1 MPVIGT
7 FTAAKDGYA
16 GTIRTLMLNGRVRII
31 ANDRK
36 TGHGAPD
43 FRVTLANMEI
53 GAAWRRTKQG
63 SKQSYLRVR
72 LDDPS
77 WSQPIWGVLLEAS
90 DERLAKLIWNRTR
103 TARDGSNRAEP
114 DESGA

>member
-16 GTIRTLMLNGRVRII
+16 GTIRTLMLNGRVHII

-36 TGHGAPD
+36 TANGAPD
-43 FRVTLANMEI
+43 FRVTLGSVEI

-63 SKQSYLRVR
+63 SQQSYLRVR

-90 DERLAKLIWNRTR
+90 DDGLARLVWNRTR
-103 TARDGSNRAEP
+103 TSRDGNNKT
-114 DESGA
+114 DENGT